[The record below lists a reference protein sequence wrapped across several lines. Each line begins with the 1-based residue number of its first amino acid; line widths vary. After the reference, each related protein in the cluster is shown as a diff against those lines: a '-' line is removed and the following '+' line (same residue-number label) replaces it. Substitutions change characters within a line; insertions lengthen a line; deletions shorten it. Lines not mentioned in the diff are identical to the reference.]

1 MMRFAG
7 QAIGKIPQLA
17 KWLTKGIGKE
27 ELALRLGMDAM
38 GGTMSAIA
46 TPGDLGDKLIAGT
59 TDALAGSLGGLAAGR
74 LAGGKGMLGNVVD
87 MAGSYGAAM
96 GAMPIS
102 SGLIRAKDKLTGGR
116 GETAW
121 ERMGREEQEK
131 FAKQL
136 EAQILSQ
143 YRTANPAVASVLG
156 DPFLTEN
163 GLG

>member
-7 QAIGKIPQLA
+7 QALSKIPQLA

-59 TDALAGSLGGLAAGR
+59 TDAIAGSVGGLAAGR
-74 LAGGKGMLGNVVD
+74 LVGGKGMLGTTLD
-87 MAGSYGAAM
+87 MAGSYGAAV

-102 SGLIRAKDKLTGGR
+102 NSLIRAKDKLSGGL

-136 EAQILSQ
+136 EAQIISQ
-143 YRTANPAVASVLG
+143 YRMANPAVASVLG
-156 DPFLTEN
+156 DPFFAEN